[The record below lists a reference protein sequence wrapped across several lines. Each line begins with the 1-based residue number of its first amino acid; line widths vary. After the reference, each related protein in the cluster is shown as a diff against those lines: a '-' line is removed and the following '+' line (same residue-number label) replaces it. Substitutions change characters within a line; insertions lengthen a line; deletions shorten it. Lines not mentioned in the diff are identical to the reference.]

1 MMARLDVSYLT
12 WRVLGRHLA
21 VFRRSWLV
29 NLSFNF
35 VEPLLYFAAMGL
47 GLGAYV
53 RPIAGMSY
61 LQYLAPGLV
70 ASSSMFACAYE
81 CTYGTFVRL
90 EYQKT
95 YQAILATPVS
105 LDDLVLGDMLFG
117 AFKAVLYGTVI
128 LVVMLIL
135 GLVVSPTALL
145 VPPVLAV
152 AGMLFAEVSLI
163 WTGLFP
169 HIDNFNYFFS
179 LIMTPLFLFSGVFF
193 PLDGLSRVLRDL
205 AWLSPLTHVVNLTRG
220 LVLGHLAGLE
230 VDFLFVAVLAL
241 ALLPFPLRLMRRL
254 VLK

>member
-1 MMARLDVSYLT
+1 MRWPDLSYLT

-21 VFRRSWLV
+21 VFRRTWVV

-35 VEPLLYFAAMGL
+35 AEPVLYLTALGL

-61 LQYLAPGLV
+61 LQYLGPGLI
-70 ASSSMFACAYE
+70 ASSSMLSTAYE
-81 CTYGTFVRL
+81 CTYGAFVRL
-90 EYQKT
+90 EYQKV

-105 LDDLVLGDMLFG
+105 LDDLVMGDILFG
-117 AFKAVLYGTVI
+117 ALKGILYGTVI
-128 LVVMLIL
+128 LIVLLVL
-135 GLVVSPTALL
+135 GLVTSPWALL

-152 AGMLFAEVSLI
+152 AGMLFASLSLI

-169 HIDNFNYFFS
+169 NIESFNYFFS

-193 PLDGLSRVLRDL
+193 PLDGLPPFLREL
-205 AWLSPLTHVVNLTRG
+205 AWFSPLTHVVNLTRG
-220 LVLGHLAGLE
+220 LVLGRLGGLPG
-230 VDFLFVAVLAL
+230 DFLWLVVVSVV
-241 ALLPFPLRLMRRL
+241 LLPLPLRLMRRL